1 MAEGARSQEEPVAV
15 VLDLGGTQVR
25 AALATRAGHL
35 LWRDRRPSDAGE
47 GKDALIARVE
57 AAIDGAIS
65 RVDKERIAGIGMGLA
80 GPIDPE
86 TGIMYNPPNLS
97 ALDGVSLKSLM
108 QQKVRGPVLSG
119 NDATLAALGEY
130 TYGAG
135 VGARMLV
142 YMTIS
147 TGIGGGV
154 VVEGR
159 PMMGANGM
167 ASELGHMSV
176 DRNGPRCK
184 CGHVG
189 CLESIASGT
198 AIGDRAR
205 SLLNENRDSVMTDM
219 VSGDPDRVSSATVF
233 EAARGG
239 DALAREILEDVAA
252 ALGAGLVNVLHIFNP
267 DVIVLGGGV
276 STNWD
281 YLKPT
286 VESYIETHAMGHIR
300 RLGFRLEAS
309 PLRDE
314 VGLLGAAAMV
324 WREISG
330 A

>member
-1 MAEGARSQEEPVAV
+1 MAEGSQSPGEPVAV
-15 VLDLGGTQVR
+15 VIDLGGTQVR
-25 AALATRAGHL
+25 AALATPGGQL
-35 LWRDRRPSDAGE
+35 LWRDRRPSGAGE

-57 AAIDGAIS
+57 AAIDDAIS
-65 RVDKERIAGIGMGLA
+65 RVDQGRIAGIGMGLA

-86 TGIMYNPPNLS
+86 TGIMYSPPNLS

-108 QQKVRGPVLSG
+108 QRKVSGPVLSG

-135 VGARMLV
+135 LGARMLV

-154 VVEGR
+154 VIQGR

-167 ASELGHMSV
+167 AGELGHMSV

-184 CGHVG
+184 CGQVG

-198 AIGDRAR
+198 AIGDTAR
-205 SLLNENRDSVMTDM
+205 GLLREKRDSVMAGM
-219 VSGDPDRVSSATVF
+219 VSGDLDKVSSATVF

-252 ALGAGLVNVLHIFNP
+252 ALGTGLVNVLHIFNP

-276 STNWD
+276 SNNWD
-281 YLKPT
+281 YLKPQ
-286 VESYIETHAMGHIR
+286 VESYIQTHAMDHIR
-300 RLGFRLEAS
+300 RLGFRLEVS
-309 PLRDE
+309 PLGDE

-324 WREISG
+324 WQEISG